1 MICPHCLQGE
11 ILNAR
16 IIKTNE
22 LIKICDECDTIW
34 STSETVS
41 DQNGRFIDDFMK
53 QRNCSSS
60 WREFDIIKA

>member
-16 IIKTNE
+16 IIKTSE

-34 STSETVS
+34 NISETVS
-41 DQNGRFIDDFMK
+41 DNTGSLIDDFMK

-60 WREFDIIKA
+60 WREFDIVKS